1 MARPRPKLPPR
12 EAILALAD
20 DQGRL
25 AVRAAPN
32 ASADAILLP
41 EDGKALRVRVTA
53 APEDGRANEAILALL
68 AKALGQSRSSLEL
81 LRGATG
87 RDKLIGIRSTELP
100 SATPGG

>member
-1 MARPRPKLPPR
+1 MAKPRPKLPPR

-32 ASADAILLP
+32 AAADAILLP
-41 EDGKALRVRVTA
+41 AQGEALRVRVTA

-68 AKALGQSRSSLEL
+68 AKALGQPRSSLTL

-87 RDKLIGIRSTELP
+87 RDKMVGIAR
-100 SATPGG
+100 G

>member
-1 MARPRPKLPPR
+1 MARPRAKLPSR

-41 EDGKALRVRVTA
+41 EDGEALRVRVTA
-53 APEDGRANEAILALL
+53 SPEDGRANEAILALL
-68 AKALGQSRSSLEL
+68 AKALGQPRSSLEL
-81 LRGATG
+81 LRGATA
-87 RDKLIGIRSTELP
+87 RDKLISIGR
-100 SATPGG
+100 G

>member
-1 MARPRPKLPPR
+1 MAKPRPKLPPR
-12 EAILALAD
+12 EAILALVD

-41 EDGKALRVRVTA
+41 EGDDALRIRVTA
-53 APEDGRANEAILALL
+53 PPEDGRANEAILALL
-68 AKALGQSRSSLEL
+68 AKALGQPRSSLTL

-87 RDKLIGIRSTELP
+87 REKLVDIGQ
-100 SATPGG
+100 G